1 MEHTCQQ
8 DQQPLNSRDRFLQ
21 GIEQQRGGGF
31 EAAEPLSLPKAP
43 LISPNNPGH
52 SVVQFDQEGG
62 GNAACQVA
70 FHGGHGGGGH
80 GGGHGSLLL
89 QQQKLS
95 PFRHT
100 QDSGYQGS
108 EYIQRMN
115 NQQGQSRMPSHE
127 ERAPGD
133 DGDDDGY
140 GEETAALGRSFLLQH
155 FTLQFSFLQ
164 VDPSEFEPKIELFL
178 TEISLAPFIHIHN

>member
-1 MEHTCQQ
+1 MLRQEYFYRYVEHTCQQ

-21 GIEQQRGGGF
+21 GIEQQRRGGVGF
-31 EAAEPLSLPKAP
+31 DVAEPLSLPKAP

-70 FHGGHGGGGH
+70 FHGG
-80 GGGHGSLLL
+80 GGGHGSLVL

-100 QDSGYQGS
+100 QGGDS
-108 EYIQRMN
+108 I
-115 NQQGQSRMPSHE
+115 
-127 ERAPGD
+127 D
-133 DGDDDGY
+133 K
-140 GEETAALGRSFLLQH
+140 FL
-155 FTLQFSFLQ
+155 
-164 VDPSEFEPKIELFL
+164 
-178 TEISLAPFIHIHN
+178 A